1 MKFAFQAEGG
11 GLPKTSS
18 GTYYLVF
25 YVRVYAFVQVRCFFT
40 RLSIEMLGF
49 PLVWEELLP
58 QWVPRDRPDPCALT
72 LSVRG
77 PVPVSLGRRSLI
89 STGSLMIDKQSDAS
103 DVKPNPWPQ
112 VVVAV
117 VVMAL
122 VVIALVL
129 GLEAAAALGVA
140 SAAGYIA
147 VRIARGLR

>member
-1 MKFAFQAEGG
+1 
-11 GLPKTSS
+11 
-18 GTYYLVF
+18 
-25 YVRVYAFVQVRCFFT
+25 
-40 RLSIEMLGF
+40 
-49 PLVWEELLP
+49 
-58 QWVPRDRPDPCALT
+58 
-72 LSVRG
+72 
-77 PVPVSLGRRSLI
+77 
-89 STGSLMIDKQSDAS
+89 MIDKQSDAS